1 MRNIKEA
8 SIILNQYDDINL
20 DDLNII
26 FEKGG
31 KQSKFPIWNLIN
43 GPISDALYHTGQV
56 VSFRRT
62 SGNPIAKGVNVFL
75 GIKN

>member
-1 MRNIKEA
+1 MPQLVEFPFGLPQKSPIILMSLEQNLRNIKEA

-31 KQSKFPIWNLIN
+31 KQSAPL
-43 GPISDALYHTGQV
+43 
-56 VSFRRT
+56 RT
-62 SGNPIAKGVNVFL
+62 
-75 GIKN
+75 